1 MEDLG
6 GQILRHWRQWIDPTF
21 ADPELEE
28 NYNAAYLEENISIT
42 RISLWIWQ
50 SANLLL
56 IGMDYLLLG
65 CGRMFFLVLGLRLCA
80 FVYFLLF
87 TRFLRRVRLV
97 AVYQRTLFVAMIIG
111 AGLFL
116 AINLTRPPTYLQHT
130 VVDVVGVLCLYLF
143 FPNRFLYRLLPALL
157 LTVGSIL
164 LYIFVKTVL
173 NPGIILVTLVSYGLV
188 NFLGLL
194 VSARL
199 YGARR
204 KEFQSHLAEQAAQAK
219 IARLAMEDDLTGI
232 ANRRHFYRQAETEF
246 AHFQRSKRPLALLML
261 DLDHFKQI
269 NDKYGHGIGDATLIR
284 FAKFV
289 AAQIR
294 QEDLFG
300 RVGGEEFAILLR
312 EATAEQAAA
321 MGERIRAGVAQL
333 PVPGGGAG
341 EHFTVSIGL
350 AAAAE
355 WDASF
360 DSLFGRADRA
370 LYLAKK
376 QGRNRLAIAGEELK
390 EGENSVAQTS
400 ILGHGSSVSVVDSAG
415 GNSTDSGSGGG
426 RPGD

>member
-1 MEDLG
+1 M
-6 GQILRHWRQWIDPTF
+6 LRRWREWIDPTF
-21 ADPELEE
+21 TDPELEE
-28 NYNAAYLEENISIT
+28 KYNAAYLEENISIT

-50 SANLLL
+50 VANLLL

-65 CGRMFFLVLGLRLCA
+65 CGRMFFGVVGLRLCA

-97 AVYQRTLFVAMIIG
+97 AIYQRTLFFAMIIG

-164 LYIFVKTVL
+164 LYLFVKTVL

-199 YGARR
+199 YRARR

-219 IARLAMEDDLTGI
+219 IARLAMQDDLTGI
-232 ANRRHFYRQAETEF
+232 ANRRYFYRQSEAEY
-246 AHFQRSKRPLALLML
+246 AHFQRSEQPFALLML
-261 DLDHFKQI
+261 DLDHFKRI
-269 NDKYGHGIGDATLIR
+269 NDQYGHGVGDAVLIR
-284 FAKFV
+284 FAQYV
-289 AAQIR
+289 LTQIR
-294 QEDLFG
+294 QEDLLG

-312 EATAEQAAA
+312 DATIAQATAIA
-321 MGERIRAGVAQL
+321 ERIREGVAQL
-333 PVPGGGAG
+333 PIFGGDDADR
-341 EHFTVSIGL
+341 FTVSIGI
-350 AAAAE
+350 ATADDA
-355 WDASF
+355 DASF
-360 DSLFGRADRA
+360 DVLFGRADKA
-370 LYLAKK
+370 LYRAK
-376 QGRNRLAIAGEELK
+376 QEGRNRVAIAAPALS
-390 EGENSVAQTS
+390 EGK
-400 ILGHGSSVSVVDSAG
+400 
-415 GNSTDSGSGGG
+415 G
-426 RPGD
+426 RNE